1 MQQTKILKGLLND
14 EEKTALAFLQY
25 SITKPNPDNYQ
36 FLTLAHGIPSKVILN
51 LNIDKLKSILSNII
65 PTLKAKK
72 EAEDFLANYNG
83 LLKDK
88 FIQILKIATTQYIYF
103 VKTTC
108 SNPNF
113 DEIYHKLTTIN
124 NSDTFENII
133 NTIKDY
139 NNVTEQLS
147 NDEKEALT
155 FLNSITKL
163 NPNNPNDQSIITN
176 INENLNKLI
185 LNLSTDQLKSILSN
199 IILTLKAKK
208 EAKDSLDNYN
218 NPLKDILTKILKDTS
233 IQFTDLLISI
243 CNTPNFD
250 EMHHNLSKINNA
262 DTFENIINTIKH
274 YNNVT
279 EQLSND
285 EKEALS
291 FLKYSIIKPNPDDSS
306 NHSIIT
312 NAQVNLHKLILNTDI
327 DKLKSMLSNI
337 ILILKTKK
345 EAENSLANYN
355 GTLKDTFIQRLEN
368 ASTQFT
374 YLLINICHT
383 SNFDEIHH
391 NLSTINNA
399 DIFEN
404 IINTIKHYN
413 NVIKQ
418 HLNNDEKEA
427 LVILGNSIETQ
438 IKRINKITT
447 TEQISLSKFIIN
459 LSTDQ
464 LKSILSNII
473 LILKTKKEA
482 EDSLENYNGPLK
494 NTFIKKLENASI
506 QFIKLLKGTYN
517 ASNFDTMYHH
527 LSITNAYL
535 FKDITSNI
543 EGYNN
548 VIKQLNNEEQETL
561 TSLANLITKPNPNDP
576 NDHNVITNTQASL
589 NKLILNLSIDKLK
602 LILSNIIPTLKA
614 KKEAE
619 DSLTNYNDPLKNT
632 LTKKLEDVTTQVINT
647 LRSIYNTP
655 NFDEIYHNLSTTN
668 NTAQL
673 FESVASDI
681 KNYNN
686 IIKQLNDDEK
696 GALTF
701 LENSITKPNP
711 NDPNDHN
718 IITNTQASLNKL
730 ILNLSIDKLKLIL
743 SNIIPTLKAKIY
755 AENSII
761 NHDDPL
767 KNTLIKV
774 LEDAITQYTNTLKNI
789 CNTLDFDEIYR
800 NLLTTNNTAY
810 LFEAIASDI
819 KDYNNVIKQLN
830 DDEKGALIFL
840 QYSIIKPNPDDSDD
854 HNITIDEQ
862 EKFDNLILN
871 LNVANIKV
879 ILLNMIPTLKAK
891 KEAEDS
897 LTNYNRPLLK
907 NTFIQIL
914 KTVTTQYI
922 QYLKNMCYYT
932 GLNKMHC
939 NLSTINK
946 TTYLFEAIAKA
957 IQHYNNNI
965 EQLSDDEKES
975 LIFLQYSITKPNSD
989 DLDDYNSTIGEKEKF
1004 NNIILNLNID
1014 RLKPILS
1021 NIILTLK
1028 AKKEAEDSLENYN
1041 GPLKDTFTQRV
1052 NTATTQYIYNLKN
1065 MCSYTGLNEIHCNL
1079 LTINNANV
1087 FKNIVNDIKN
1097 YNNIIEQLNDD
1108 EKEALSFLKYSITKP
1123 NPVDPDEYNITIN
1136 AQENL
1141 HKLTLNSDIDKFK
1154 SILSNIILT
1163 LKAKKEAENTL
1174 ENYNGPLKDTLTK
1187 ILENAIALYENLLKI
1202 IFNTPDFDE
1211 MYNNLSI
1218 TNNANTFENIINDI
1232 KIYNSTTEQL
1242 NDDEKGA
1249 LSFLKYSITKPNP
1262 IDPDY
1267 DNFIIYA
1274 QINLHKL
1281 ILKSDIDKLKKAISD
1296 IVTTLDSKKDVED
1309 YLRVY
1314 TGPSKDTLTQMLKD
1328 TIALYENHL
1337 KSLCKTSSF
1346 DKMYNNLSTT
1356 NNANIFENIVNDI
1369 KNYNNI
1375 IEQLNDNEKG
1385 ALTFLENSITKPNPD
1400 DLSDH
1405 SIIMHAQSNLH
1416 RLIIN
1421 FDIDKLKQA
1430 IAGIVIT
1437 LNTKKEAEDSLE
1449 NYNEPL
1455 KDTLTKMLKDTTTSY
1470 ANHLKNLCK
1479 ASSLDEIYGN
1489 LSTATNNA
1497 NIFENIVNDIKNY
1510 NNTIEQ
1516 LNVDEKESL
1525 TFLENFITKP
1535 NPDDSSEHNIIT
1547 HAQVNLHKL
1556 ILNSDIDKFKS
1567 ILSNIIPTLKVKKE
1581 AEDSLQN
1588 YNGPL
1593 KDTLTKMLKDAT
1605 KSYANHLKSI
1615 CNTPDFNEM
1624 YNNLSTTNNTSHLF
1638 ENIIRI
1644 IKNYNNTTEQLNV
1657 DEKEALT
1664 FLKYSITKPNPYDPN
1679 NHNIIINAQKKFDKL
1694 ILNFDTDKLKLIL
1707 SNIIP
1712 TLKVKK
1718 EAEDSLQNY
1727 NGPLKNTFTKKLE
1740 KSITSY
1746 ANHLKN
1752 TFNTVDI
1759 EWLDLYLYIT
1769 PPKDHTS
1776 TFEHIVSNIELF
1788 NSVTEQ
1794 LNVDEKEALSFLEN
1808 SIIKPNPDD
1817 SSDHSIITNAQ
1828 ENLHKLILNTDIDKL
1843 KSMLSNIILT
1853 LKVKKEAENS
1863 LANYNG
1869 TLKDKLTQRANSA
1882 TTQYIQYLKN
1892 SCNTS
1897 LDKIHSNL
1905 STINNT
1911 SLFQDIIN
1919 NIKLLNSVT
1928 EQLND
1933 DEKEAL
1939 SFLENSIIKPNP
1951 DDSSDHS
1958 IITNAQ
1964 ENLHKLILNLDID
1977 KLKSMLSNI
1986 ILTLKVKKE
1995 AENSLANYNGT
2006 LKDKLTQRANS
2017 ATTQYI
2023 QYLKNSCNT
2032 SSLDKI
2038 HSNLST
2044 INNTSLFQDII
2055 KIIKHYN
2062 NVIEQLND
2070 DEKGALSFLE
2080 NSIKIPNPY
2089 DHRTIINMQEKLHK
2103 LTLKT
2108 DINKLKSMLSNIILT
2123 LNTKKEAENSLANYN
2138 GTLKD
2143 KLTQRANSATTQYI
2157 QYLKDSCNTSLDKIH
2172 SNLSTTNSTLF
2183 ILQDIIRIIKHYNN
2197 VIEQLND
2204 DEKGALS
2211 FLKNSIKNPNP
2222 NDPNDHSII
2231 INSQENLHK
2240 LILNLD
2246 IDKLKQA
2253 IAGIVTTLD
2262 AKKEAEESLENYN
2275 GLLKDIFTKMLKD
2288 ATTQYIQYL
2297 KNSCNTNSLD
2307 KIHSN
2312 LSTINNTSL
2321 FQDITSNI
2329 KLLKSVT

>member
-51 LNIDKLKSILSNII
+51 LNIDKLKLILSNII

-72 EAEDFLANYNG
+72 EAEDFLANYTG

-88 FIQILKIATTQYIYF
+88 LIQILKIATTQYIYF

-124 NSDTFENII
+124 NADTFENII
-133 NTIKDY
+133 NTIKHY
-139 NNVTEQLS
+139 NNVTEQL
-147 NDEKEALT
+147 NVDEKEALS
-155 FLNSITKL
+155 FLENSITKL
-163 NPNNPNDQSIITN
+163 NPNNPNNQSIITN

-199 IILTLKAKK
+199 IILTLNTKK

-285 EKEALS
+285 KKEALS
-291 FLKYSIIKPNPDDSS
+291 FLQYSIIKPNPDDSS

-312 NAQVNLHKLILNTDI
+312 NAQKNLHKLILNTDI

-337 ILILKTKK
+337 IRTLNTKK

-374 YLLINICHT
+374 DLIINICNT
-383 SNFDEIHH
+383 SNFDEIHQ

-418 HLNNDEKEA
+418 HLNNYEKEA
-427 LVILGNSIETQ
+427 LVILGNSIATK
-438 IKRINKITT
+438 IKRINKLIIK
-447 TEQISLSKFIIN
+447 EQISLSKFIIN
-459 LSTDQ
+459 LSIDK
-464 LKSILSNII
+464 LKSILSNIM

-506 QFIKLLKGTYN
+506 QFTDLLKRTYN
-517 ASNFDTMYHH
+517 GSNFDTMYHH

-543 EGYNN
+543 KDYNN

-576 NDHNVITNTQASL
+576 NDHNIITNTQASL

-602 LILSNIIPTLKA
+602 SILSNIIPTLKA

-619 DSLTNYNDPLKNT
+619 DSLTNYNNPLKNT

-730 ILNLSIDKLKLIL
+730 ITNLSIDKLKLIL

-761 NHDDPL
+761 NQDDPL

-789 CNTLDFDEIYR
+789 CNTLYFDEIYR
-800 NLLTTNNTAY
+800 NLLTTNNTAQ

-830 DDEKGALIFL
+830 DDEKEALTFL
-840 QYSIIKPNPDDSDD
+840 KYSIIKPNPDDSDD

-879 ILLNMIPTLKAK
+879 ILLNIIPTLKAK

-897 LTNYNRPLLK
+897 LENYNRPLLK

-922 QYLKNMCYYT
+922 QYLKNMCYYIC
-932 GLNKMHC
+932 LNKMNC

-946 TTYLFEAIAKA
+946 TYLFEDIAKA

-965 EQLSDDEKES
+965 EQLSDDEKEA

-989 DLDDYNSTIGEKEKF
+989 DLDDYNSTIGEQEKF

-1087 FKNIVNDIKN
+1087 FKNIVSTTKD

-1108 EKEALSFLKYSITKP
+1108 EKEALSFLKYSITTP

-1163 LKAKKEAENTL
+1163 LNTKKEAENTL
-1174 ENYNGPLKDTLTK
+1174 ENYNGPLKDTLTQMLK
-1187 ILENAIALYENLLKI
+1187 DAIALYENLLKI

-1242 NDDEKGA
+1242 NDDEKEA
-1249 LSFLKYSITKPNP
+1249 LSFLKYSITTPNP
-1262 IDPDY
+1262 VDPDY

-1274 QINLHKL
+1274 QVNLHKL

-1296 IVTTLDSKKDVED
+1296 IITTLDSKKDVED

-1328 TIALYENHL
+1328 ATTSYANHL

-1455 KDTLTKMLKDTTTSY
+1455 KDTLTQMLKDTTTSY
-1470 ANHLKNLCK
+1470 ANHLKNICK

-1516 LNVDEKESL
+1516 LNDDEKEAS
-1525 TFLENFITKP
+1525 TFLENSITKP

-1547 HAQVNLHKL
+1547 NAQVNLHKL
-1556 ILNSDIDKFKS
+1556 ILNSDIDKLKS
-1567 ILSNIIPTLKVKKE
+1567 ILSNIIPTLNTKKE
-1581 AEDSLQN
+1581 AEDSLEN

-1605 KSYANHLKSI
+1605 TSYANHLTSI

-1638 ENIIRI
+1638 ENIISI
-1644 IKNYNNTTEQLNV
+1644 IKNYNNTIEQLNV

-1664 FLKYSITKPNPYDPN
+1664 FLKYSITKPNPDDPN

-1694 ILNFDTDKLKLIL
+1694 ILNTDINKLKSIL

-1712 TLKVKK
+1712 TLNTKK
-1718 EAEDSLQNY
+1718 EAEDSLENY
-1727 NGPLKNTFTKKLE
+1727 NGLLKDTLTKMLKDAT
-1740 KSITSY
+1740 TSY

-1759 EWLDLYLYIT
+1759 EWLDLYLFIIS
-1769 PPKDHTS
+1769 PKDHAS
-1776 TFEHIVSNIELF
+1776 TFEHIVSNIELL
-1788 NSVTEQ
+1788 NSVTKQ

-1817 SSDHSIITNAQ
+1817 SSEHSIITNAQ

-1843 KSMLSNIILT
+1843 KSMLSNIIRT
-1853 LKVKKEAENS
+1853 L
-1863 LANYNG
+1863 
-1869 TLKDKLTQRANSA
+1869 
-1882 TTQYIQYLKN
+1882 
-1892 SCNTS
+1892 NT
-1897 LDKIHSNL
+1897 
-1905 STINNT
+1905 
-1911 SLFQDIIN
+1911 
-1919 NIKLLNSVT
+1919 
-1928 EQLND
+1928 
-1933 DEKEAL
+1933 
-1939 SFLENSIIKPNP
+1939 
-1951 DDSSDHS
+1951 
-1958 IITNAQ
+1958 
-1964 ENLHKLILNLDID
+1964 
-1977 KLKSMLSNI
+1977 
-1986 ILTLKVKKE
+1986 KKE

-2062 NVIEQLND
+2062 NVIEQLNV

-2080 NSIKIPNPY
+2080 NSIKIPNPNDPN
-2089 DHRTIINMQEKLHK
+2089 DHRTIINMQVKLHK

-2108 DINKLKSMLSNIILT
+2108 DINKLKSMLLNIIRT

-2157 QYLKDSCNTSLDKIH
+2157 QYLKDSCNTISLDKIH
-2172 SNLSTTNSTLF
+2172 SNLSTTNNTLF
-2183 ILQDIIRIIKHYNN
+2183 IFQDIIRIIKHYNN

-2204 DEKGALS
+2204 NEKGALS

-2231 INSQENLHK
+2231 INAQENLHK
-2240 LILNLD
+2240 LILNTD

-2253 IAGIVTTLD
+2253 IAGIVKTLD

-2275 GLLKDIFTKMLKD
+2275 GLLKDIFTKILKD